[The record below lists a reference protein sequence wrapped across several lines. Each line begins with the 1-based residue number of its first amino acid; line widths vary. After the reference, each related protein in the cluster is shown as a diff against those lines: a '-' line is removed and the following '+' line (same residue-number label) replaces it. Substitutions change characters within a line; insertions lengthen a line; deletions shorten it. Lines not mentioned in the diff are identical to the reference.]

1 MSERRRLDSTAATIH
16 GAPDN
21 RRWMSIMSDRSGR
34 VDRTLT
40 IAASGDDRLGTD
52 IDGQILDVSDDLN
65 EEGFYATG
73 EGEPTLVTRYD
84 IEKAVPDEIKD
95 EFVAVGRYWVNEPY
109 ALALVL
115 EPEFEGAEQ
124 YHLIEPHLDS
134 VEEAIY
140 AESRDVLGEWI
151 ETHPEALKALRDDEK
166 GIGRTI
172 RRLLRDAGLLDGEE
186 SIPTDGPLGAA
197 DDPSLKL
204 ETATSLDVTL
214 DERNVERIR
223 YYIDRDMLGD
233 GKIDGIRR
241 DIEHIEDIS
250 CNGPDT
256 PVYIY
261 HSEYEQMATNVR
273 YTEAELD
280 AFVRRLA
287 DRYGDGVSG
296 RRSHVEVELC
306 DGSLV
311 QLTHDSTPGPGESN
325 YTIRQFQDA
334 PLTPIDLINWHTYGI
349 DAMAFLWMA
358 IEHEKSVLFAGG
370 TASGKTTGM
379 SAAAHF
385 VPSSAKIAWVGE
397 GGRQLPHLNQLVLK
411 RDRPKA
417 PRGGRTTADLL
428 EASLRHRPRYIAIP
442 EVYGADARTYL
453 QAARTG
459 HTTLAAYHGD
469 SIDEVVNGLTSDP
482 VDASTF
488 SLNALDVIAVQT
500 LTRVADSVQSDET
513 ASSRKVRR
521 SRTLAEVRGYE
532 EEADRLDVRSLF
544 EWSASTDKYEETD
557 ESTLLEEIQFEQ
569 GWTEKRMD
577 AELGK
582 RRIVLAYLVREEI
595 TEYRDVVLA
604 IQLFMREPERVL
616 SWITTDTLAENLQE
630 FHQEETIDLRIA
642 EERATHISRP
652 VPSDRTVAVANE
664 ILAENRELLE
674 EYAPDERSFEL

>member
-1 MSERRRLDSTAATIH
+1 
-16 GAPDN
+16 
-21 RRWMSIMSDRSGR
+21 MSDRSGR
-34 VDRTLT
+34 VDRILT
-40 IAASGDDRLGTD
+40 IAASGADRLAAD
-52 IDGQILDVSDDLN
+52 IDGQLLDVSDDLD
-65 EEGFYATG
+65 EEGFFATRD
-73 EGEPTLVTRYD
+73 GEPTLVTRYD
-84 IEKAVPDEIKD
+84 IEKGVPDEMKD

-115 EPEFEGAEQ
+115 DPEFEEAEQ

-134 VEEAIY
+134 VEVAIY
-140 AESRDVLGEWI
+140 AESRDVLEEWL
-151 ETHPEALKALRDDEK
+151 ESHPEALEALRDDEE

-172 RRLLRDAGLLDGEE
+172 RQQLCDAGLLDGEE
-186 SIPTDGPLGAA
+186 STPTDGPLGAA
-197 DDPSLKL
+197 DDRSLEL
-204 ETATSLDVTL
+204 ETAASLDVTL
-214 DERNVERIR
+214 DDRNVERIR
-223 YYIDRDMLGD
+223 YYVERDVLGD
-233 GKIDGIRR
+233 GKIDGLRH

-273 YTEAELD
+273 YTEEELD

-296 RRSHVEVELC
+296 RRSHVEVELR

-358 IEHEKSVLFAGG
+358 VEHEKSVLFAGG
-370 TASGKTTGM
+370 SASGKTTGM

-385 VPSSAKIAWVGE
+385 APSSAKLAWVGE
-397 GGRQLPHLNQLVLK
+397 GGRPLPHMNQSVLK
-411 RDRPKA
+411 RDRPEA
-417 PRGGRTTADLL
+417 PRGGHAAADLL

-442 EVYGADARTYL
+442 EVRGADARACL

-459 HTTLAAYHGD
+459 HTTLAAYHAD

-488 SLNALDVIAVQT
+488 SLTALDVITVQT
-500 LTRVADSVQSDET
+500 VTRVADSVAADET

-521 SRTLAEVRGYE
+521 SRTVAEVRGYE
-532 EEADRLDVRSLF
+532 EDADRLDVRSLF
-544 EWSASTDKYEETD
+544 EWSASSDEYEKTD

-569 GWTEKRMD
+569 GWTEDRMD
-577 AELGK
+577 AELEK
-582 RRIVLAYLVREEI
+582 RRVVLAYLVREEI
-595 TEYRDVVLA
+595 TGYRDVVLA

-616 SWITTDTLAENLQE
+616 SWIATDALAENLRE
-630 FHQEETIDLRIA
+630 FHREETIDLRID
-642 EERATHISRP
+642 EELATRVSRP

-664 ILAENRELLE
+664 VLAENRELLE
-674 EYAPDERSFEL
+674 EYVPDEQSFEL